1 MPVWGHKAQGKPQAK
16 TQMHLTS
23 LSPET
28 AEKVLIT
35 NYIKALFLE
44 GCHLRCLW
52 GINVGDARYVVPEY
66 VSYQRSNAECFD
78 CGS

>member
-1 MPVWGHKAQGKPQAK
+1 MACIAADTHDRNAFRVRMPVWGHKAHSKPQAK

-35 NYIKALFLE
+35 NHIKALFLPPALSVGNQRG
-44 GCHLRCLW
+44 GC
-52 GINVGDARYVVPEY
+52 E
-66 VSYQRSNAECFD
+66 
-78 CGS
+78 